1 MLKLIFNQYS
11 LLKSVV
17 RSAPIKI
24 KNVQTILKNFVSVN
38 VYKSAV
44 NEIFLTLWK
53 HSRFIFLGADLF
65 RFNKAEVFRMVQK
78 LSIFQRI
85 MVWNRLIILLVFQT
99 KSIKN
104 TNVSSFA
111 PQWSCMSLVVRCC
124 NCAPSQMFFVLFA
137 AENLQGV
144 SFASLL
150 VLGWRCCYN
159 WRITFV

>member
-11 LLKSVV
+11 LLRSVV

-104 TNVSSFA
+104 TNVSFA
-111 PQWSCMSLVVRCC
+111 PQWSCMSLVVCCC
-124 NCAPSQMFFVLFA
+124 NCAPSQMFFILFA

-144 SFASLL
+144 SFVSLL
-150 VLGWRCCYN
+150 VLG
-159 WRITFV
+159 